1 MNKLFLL
8 MTGLIMLASCSKER
22 VSGSG
27 QITTEDRTVS
37 NFTKVSTS
45 GSTNVHIS
53 KGANFS
59 VQVKGYSNLLPYFE
73 TKLRNNT
80 LEVGYRNGTNVRN
93 DNLEVFVTMP
103 SFEGANISGS
113 ADIDVKGVFISNVVD
128 VSISGSGNIDI
139 EGGTAQTLDADMSG
153 SGNIR
158 AFGLTADK
166 ADVSISGSGTAEVKA
181 VTRLKANISGSG
193 SVYYKG
199 TPTVESSVSGSGKLV
214 HRP

>member
-1 MNKLFLL
+1 

-27 QITTEDRTVS
+27 QITTEDRPVS
-37 NFTKVSTS
+37 NFTKVSTN

>member
-8 MTGLIMLASCSKER
+8 TAGLIMLVSCSKER

-27 QITTEDRTVS
+27 PVTTEDRSVS
-37 NFTKVSTS
+37 NFTKVSSS
-45 GSTNVHIS
+45 GSTNVHIV

-103 SFEGANISGS
+103 VFEGAAVSGS
-113 ADIDVKGVFISNVVD
+113 ADVDVKGNFTANRMD
-128 VSISGSGNIDI
+128 VSISGSGNISLQS
-139 EGGTAQTLDADMSG
+139 GNTQTLDADISG
-153 SGNIR
+153 SGGIA
-158 AFGLTADK
+158 AFGVTADK
-166 ADVSISGSGTAEVKA
+166 ADISISGSGTAEVKA
-181 VTRLKANISGSG
+181 VTHLKANISGSG
-193 SVYYKG
+193 NIYYKG
-199 TPTVESSVSGSGKLV
+199 APAIESSVSGSGKLV